1 MAKKTYSNK
10 LDPSDEQRERV
21 QRRLGSMSAYHSA
34 TYEYIEEQLRFNS
47 GEQWD
52 EEVQAQRT
60 RAGMPSLVIPLTNSY
75 IKRVCN
81 PLLMHPVGMNVE
93 TDDEGLTELISGVV
107 REIEEESRSRE
118 AYEQAHQDQVTA
130 GLGWIRIGTDYEDD
144 DSLNQKITV
153 NIVRNP
159 LNIYIDPLSEQSDG
173 SDAQFGVFMSYLDE
187 DVVKEEYG
195 DDYGVETSGIDMYS
209 QWERS
214 IPDNTVPE
222 VIYYEIANTKVDKF
236 FYEDGSTSEEEE
248 IQGMKS
254 IASRKISRKECKICR
269 YIGQKL
275 VDETTLPIPFI
286 PLVPVYGDRLVSR
299 NDNVKLAGLV
309 HYMQSSQRMT
319 NAYAS
324 SEAQVLSNAPKSPF
338 IGTPEQFEGHDEWST
353 ANTENHEFMTYNHV
367 SYEDGSVAPMPT
379 RMDNAAQTQGYIQSR
394 VQAQQ
399 DIGRTVGIFDAQLGS
414 APQHQESGI
423 AAINRS
429 ENGEI
434 ATAHYTQNLHH
445 SISQVARIVLY
456 MIPYV
461 YDTPRQVTV
470 RSEDGE
476 RYTEEINLKAILTPA
491 LLKSVD
497 IDFTAGPMIETKR
510 REANN
515 GILSIASMMPDQL
528 PILAD
533 ILVSNMNAP
542 GSKEVAKRLK
552 KMLPE
557 QLQEE
562 TEQQVD
568 PQAQQMLQQADQDI
582 ANLTQQNAQL
592 EAIVKQLQAK
602 SIADAAK
609 NKTSIATT
617 VIKAEADLA
626 KERIR
631 QAGEDD
637 RLAEKIEADASQ
649 DMMNIAK
656 DAIASGADI
665 STINVAP
672 GSDSYVPP
680 VPGPLMM
687 PSEENEI
694 FGTTDFK

>member
-1 MAKKTYSNK
+1 
-10 LDPSDEQRERV
+10 
-21 QRRLGSMSAYHSA
+21 MSAYHSA
-34 TYEYIEEQLRFNS
+34 TYEYIEDQLRFNS

-52 EEVQAQRT
+52 EEVETQRT
-60 RAGMPSLVIPLTNSY
+60 RAGMPSLVVPLTNSY

-81 PLLMHPVGMNVE
+81 PLLMHPIGMNVE
-93 TDDEGLTELISGVV
+93 TDDEGLTELISGVI
-107 REIEEESRSRE
+107 REIEESSRSRE

-130 GLGWIRIGTDYEDD
+130 GLGWIRIGTDYQDD
-144 DSLNQKITV
+144 DSLEQKITV

-173 SDAQFGVFMSYLDE
+173 SDAKFGVFMNYLDE
-187 DVVKEEYG
+187 DAVEEEWGKEYG
-195 DDYGVETSGIDMYS
+195 EETSGIDMYS
-209 QWERS
+209 QWERN

-222 VIYYEIANTKVDKF
+222 VIYYEIVETKVDKF
-236 FYEDGSTSEEEE
+236 WYADGSTSEEE
-248 IQGMKS
+248 QTPGMES
-254 IASRKISRKECKICR
+254 IASRKISRKECKVCR
-269 YIGQKL
+269 YINQKL
-275 VDETTLPIPFI
+275 VDETILPIPFI

-299 NDNVKLAGLV
+299 NDNVHLAGLV
-309 HYMQSSQRMT
+309 HYMQTSQRMT
-319 NAYAS
+319 NSYAS
-324 SEAQVLSNAPKSPF
+324 SEAQVLANAPKSPF

-367 SYEDGSVAPMPT
+367 SYEDGSVPPMPS
-379 RMDNAAQTQGYIQSR
+379 RLDNNAQTQGYIQSR

-399 DIGRTVGIFDAQLGS
+399 DIGRAVGIFDAQLGS
-414 APQHQESGI
+414 APAFQESGI
-423 AAINRS
+423 AAINRT

-445 SISQVARIVLY
+445 SISQVARTVLY
-456 MIPYV
+456 LIPYV
-461 YDTPRQVTV
+461 YDTPRQITV
-470 RSEDGE
+470 RSADGE
-476 RYTEEINLKAILTPA
+476 RHTEEINLKAILTPTR
-491 LLKSVD
+491 LKSLD

-515 GILSIASMMPDQL
+515 GIMAIAALMPDQL
-528 PILAD
+528 PMLAD
-533 ILVSNMNAP
+533 ILVSNMNSP

-557 QLQEE
+557 ELKEE
-562 TEQQVD
+562 TETPMD
-568 PQAQQMLQQADQDI
+568 PQAQQMLQQADADI

-609 NKTSIATT
+609 NKTNIATT

-626 KERIR
+626 KERIK
-631 QAGEDD
+631 QAGEDE

-649 DMMNIAK
+649 DMMHIAK
-656 DAIASGADI
+656 EALATGASIDVSAGD
-665 STINVAP
+665 VAP

-680 VPGPLMM
+680 VPGPLVM

-694 FGTTDFK
+694 FDTIEFE